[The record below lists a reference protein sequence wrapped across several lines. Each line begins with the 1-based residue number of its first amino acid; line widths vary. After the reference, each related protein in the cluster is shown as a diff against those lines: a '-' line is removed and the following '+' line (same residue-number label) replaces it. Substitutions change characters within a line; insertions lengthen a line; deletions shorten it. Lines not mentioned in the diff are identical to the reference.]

1 MCLCYLG
8 ALETLDFT
16 KEEGSRLDPRPPPL
30 NLDTYRALS
39 LTLSLA
45 LERGYP
51 RANITP
57 LQCLWRIQLYLRV
70 TWKARPTGTSGLEPL
85 SKNLLCSS
93 LENQEHTQHDFPMED
108 GPLRGRQGCKSP
120 VSPQQP

>member
-1 MCLCYLG
+1 MCLCNLG

-57 LQCLWRIQLYLRV
+57 LQCL
-70 TWKARPTGTSGLEPL
+70 
-85 SKNLLCSS
+85 S
-93 LENQEHTQHDFPMED
+93 LEDPAVSQGDMEGQAHGHCRARAPEQEPSMFFPGEP
-108 GPLRGRQGCKSP
+108 GAHPA
-120 VSPQQP
+120 

>member
-16 KEEGSRLDPRPPPL
+16 KNEGSGLDPRPPPL
-30 NLDTYRALS
+30 NLDTYCALS

-51 RANITP
+51 RANIIP
-57 LQCLWRIQLYLRV
+57 SQCL
-70 TWKARPTGTSGLEPL
+70 
-85 SKNLLCSS
+85 S
-93 LENQEHTQHDFPMED
+93 LEDPAVSQGDMEGQIHGHLRSRAKFPEPEPPVFFP
-108 GPLRGRQGCKSP
+108 GEPGAHPVLFPYGKWSP
-120 VSPQQP
+120 EGQAGM